1 MKKLRKFYPRIHQ
14 SRITLKKGIDKAT
27 EFLVGKIQEN
37 SKPISDSNAIA
48 QCGTIAA
55 GNDDEVG
62 QMIANAMDKVGKE
75 GIKAIISMAGGIPA
89 INYEKGTTATN
100 FFEGIMYT
108 AEFRLGYEV
117 GYNGYK
123 TIKNYLNKED

>member
-1 MKKLRKFYPRIHQ
+1 MELSDLITDIDSKKVLSIAFFGAL
-14 SRITLKKGIDKAT
+14 TG
-27 EFLVGKIQEN
+27 
-37 SKPISDSNAIA
+37 AIA
-48 QCGTIAA
+48 GHI
-55 GNDDEVG
+55 NFEEK
-62 QMIANAMDKVGKE
+62 MSESNRPSFRKLYDKVGKE